1 MEHTCRLCTINDT
14 TLASIS
20 NYRLLAVDQEAT
32 VPLDDLIEQYL
43 AISIHPTPFDP
54 LICAD
59 CLKRIDEWHTF
70 RENCHRH
77 NRLFLEQSIAY
88 EEVPRSDTPYEI
100 CFPEQET
107 KREENA
113 EEHKYNVVPKEEQ
126 IEEHIV
132 VDEIH
137 LQPGEENF
145 IIVQDHLNCTPTET
159 IAIVA
164 DQPTCS
170 AITEQLPAAQRSEK
184 EVSPPISSTEKR
196 GRPKQTKESGDRLAS
211 NQQPGQQK
219 RRHRTL
225 PKICTI
231 CGVSRTD
238 MAAHM
243 RWHNNER
250 PYQCPHCPKIFL
262 NSSNLKNHINLHTR
276 DKMYKCDLCDKE
288 FPSTT
293 GRSKHRETHTTERAH
308 MCAVCGKSFKYRA
321 SLGRHKLIHFEEP
334 KQKCTVCN
342 MLFLTKTRLTKH
354 LLVHMND
361 KPFSC
366 DICGKA
372 FNRKDNLKAHK
383 KTHLTGRRS
392 EKKEAT
398 VEERVKQVAPPARTA
413 CLYKFRSPAV
423 IPLVIECGLFTNNF
437 HSKILCWINGLQ
449 KHTLTMAFPSTRLY
463 SLKIEPIGKRMHL
476 NSKENTF
483 QTPEEDDSCF
493 EATIFNEAS
502 NYDIDGVANG
512 SKAKRK
518 KKRYYCTICGKH
530 LHNIAEHRRM
540 HLNVR
545 TQQCPYCEKAFVYR
559 SNLHAHLNVHTQE
572 RVYRCEKCDSEF
584 SSIQGLKQHRA
595 VHFERQHACTI
606 CNRMY
611 SRKFYLTIHV
621 QRVHTPKEQKHKCLI
636 CDREFNNETLK
647 VEHMKI
653 HEDSTL
659 HECTECH
666 RVYSAKRNLLRHIR
680 TAHQVPQS
688 PGG

>member
-126 IEEHIV
+126 VEEHIV

-159 IAIVA
+159 ITIVQ

-334 KQKCTVCN
+334 KQKCT
-342 MLFLTKTRLTKH
+342 
-354 LLVHMND
+354 
-361 KPFSC
+361 
-366 DICGKA
+366 
-372 FNRKDNLKAHK
+372 
-383 KTHLTGRRS
+383 
-392 EKKEAT
+392 
-398 VEERVKQVAPPARTA
+398 
-413 CLYKFRSPAV
+413 
-423 IPLVIECGLFTNNF
+423 
-437 HSKILCWINGLQ
+437 INGPQ
-449 KHTLTMAFPSTRLY
+449 KLTYRMAFPSTRLY
-463 SLKIEPIGKRMHL
+463 SLKIEPIGKGMHL

-493 EATIFNEAS
+493 EATIFNENS
-502 NYDIDGVANG
+502 HYGTDVATNG

-688 PGG
+688 PEG